1 MTLQGRNA
9 TVKVETPE
17 VNVNLKDVIIPM
29 YKEPLKDILA
39 NKHTHYVFAGG
50 RGSTKSSFISEAIPL
65 ILMSNPGT
73 HAVVFRKIGNT
84 MKNSVWSQ
92 VVWGIDKLGLTPL
105 FKIPKSIA
113 SPLVFLPTG
122 QQILFFGLDDPDKVK
137 SIKLP
142 FGYIGVTWFEEL
154 DQFSGEK
161 EIRKVLQST
170 MRGGKKFWDFRSFN
184 PPISNMN
191 WANQYALDAM
201 SRENTLV
208 TRNTYLDVPEEWLG
222 DAFLEEAMDLKQT
235 NPRAYEHEYLGIPV
249 GTGGNVFENVE
260 PVYMPDS
267 LISTFDKVY
276 NGIDWG
282 WFPDKFAFTKCHF
295 DVSRRNLY
303 IFAEYRVNKMSNR
316 STFDA
321 LYNEKTLYTEEFLIK
336 SRESDNFIRQRHFL
350 ESDEIVTADSAE
362 PKSISDYKS
371 YGGYGCRPAEKGPDS
386 VNYSMKWLQSLNH
399 IYIDPNRC
407 PETLKEFVEYEY
419 ERDKDDEVISG
430 YPDANNHS
438 IDAVRYALERV
449 WRRKGQ

>member
-1 MTLQGRNA
+1 MRRTT
-9 TVKVETPE
+9 TVKVATPE
-17 VNVNLKDVIIPM
+17 VNINLKDVIIPM
-29 YKEPLKDILA
+29 YKPVLRDVL
-39 NKHTHYVFAGG
+39 NHNHVHYTFPGG

-65 ILMSNPGT
+65 IMLQNPDV
-73 HAVVFRKIGNT
+73 HCIVFRKIGNT

-92 VVWGIDKLGLTPL
+92 VVWGIDKLGLSPL
-105 FKIPKSIA
+105 FHIPKSI
-113 SPLVFLPTG
+113 STPIVLKHTG
-122 QQILFFGLDDPDKVK
+122 QQILFFGLDDPQKVK
-137 SIKLP
+137 SVKLP
-142 FGYIGVTWFEEL
+142 FGYIGITWFEEL
-154 DQFSGEK
+154 DQYSGEK
-161 EIRKVLQST
+161 EIRTVLQST
-170 MRGGKKFWDFRSFN
+170 MRGGQKFWDFRSFN

-191 WANQYALDAM
+191 WANQYALDAL

-222 DAFLEEAMDLKQT
+222 QAFIDEAMDLKQT

-260 PVYMPDS
+260 PMYMNDE
-267 LISTFDKVY
+267 LISHFDHIY

-282 WFPDKFAFTKCHF
+282 WYPDCFAFAKCHF
-295 DVSRRNLY
+295 DIARRNLY
-303 IFAEYRVNKMSNR
+303 IFGEYRSNKESNR
-316 STFDA
+316 TTFDR
-321 LYNEKTLYTEEFLIK
+321 LYKELRLYSDEFLK
-336 SRESDNFIRQRHFL
+336 KDFEAGGFVKQRCFL
-350 ESDEIVTADSAE
+350 EPDEIVTADSAE

-386 VNYSMKWLQSLNH
+386 INYSMKWLQSLNH

-407 PETLKEFVEYEY
+407 PGTLKEFVEYEY

-449 WRRKGQ
+449 WKRKGL

>member
-1 MTLQGRNA
+1 MASRSRTA
-9 TVKVETPE
+9 VKVATPE
-17 VNVNLKDVIIPM
+17 VNIPIKDTIIPM
-29 YKEPLKDILA
+29 FRDVLRDILQH
-39 NKHTHYVFAGG
+39 KHTHYAFAGG
-50 RGSTKSSFISEAIPL
+50 RGSTKSSFISEVIPL
-65 ILMSNPGT
+65 ILISNPSV
-73 HAVVFRKIGNT
+73 HAVIFRKIGNT
-84 MKNSVWSQ
+84 MKNSVWAQ
-92 VVWGIDKLGLTPL
+92 MVWGIDKMGLTPF

-113 SPLVFLPTG
+113 SPIVFLPTG
-122 QQILFFGLDDPDKVK
+122 QQILFFGLDDPNKVK

-170 MRGGKKFWDFRSFN
+170 MRGGKLFWDFRSFN

-191 WANQYALDAM
+191 WANQYAVDAL
-201 SRENTLV
+201 SRANTLV

-222 DAFLEEAMDLKQT
+222 QAFIDEALDLKET

-260 PVYMPDS
+260 PMYMTDDFISHFDRVYS
-267 LISTFDKVY
+267 
-276 NGIDWG
+276 GIDWG
-282 WFPDKFAFTKCHF
+282 WYPDPFAFVKCHF
-295 DVSRRNLY
+295 DMARRNLY
-303 IFAEYRVNKMSNR
+303 IFAEFRVNKMSNR
-316 STFDA
+316 ATFDA
-321 LYNEKTLYTEEFLIK
+321 LYRDNLLYTEEFLTQV
-336 SRESDNFIRQRHFL
+336 RNYDGTVRQRHFL
-350 ESDEIVTADSAE
+350 EPDEIVTADSAE

-386 VNYSMKWLQSLNH
+386 LNYSMKWLQSLNH
-399 IYIDPNRC
+399 IYIDPVRC

-419 ERDKDDEVISG
+419 ERDKDDEVVSG

-438 IDAVRYALERV
+438 IDAARYALERL